1 MAPTFASES
10 TGTNRQLSTPHVA
23 GAAVQRSFRGVLR
36 QTYEVEGDAI
46 VDALMADL
54 DSTGLPDDEI
64 ADRVQM
70 EKAQLSRIRHRQAHP
85 PGKLIAWGIE
95 QSRHRPP
102 RVVVAVCATAEGEY
116 RPKPPPSVEDRHAA
130 TLDVLHEMG
139 INDVVLARVAA
150 KLGVV
155 KP

>member
-1 MAPTFASES
+1 MASTSAPEP
-10 TGTNRQLSTPHVA
+10 TGTNRQQSTPTVA
-23 GAAVQRSFRGVLR
+23 GLPVQRSFRGVLR
-36 QTYEVEGDAI
+36 QSYEIEGESI
-46 VDALMADL
+46 VSALLEDL

-70 EKAQLSRIRHRQAHP
+70 EKAQLSRIRHKQAHP

-102 RVVVAVCATAEGEY
+102 RVVAAVCATADGEY
-116 RPKPPPSVEDRHAA
+116 RPKPPPSVEERHAA

-139 INDVVLARVAA
+139 IGDVVVERVARR
-150 KLGVV
+150 LGVV